1 TVIQELEKGFNF
13 AEIEEQIKEIEMQMA
28 DPGIHENIEKL
39 TKITEKYSE
48 LQAAMQKELDNKN
61 SNKVQE
67 VLRTL
72 RIDEKFAKKKISEL
86 STGQKAIVA
95 LAKIFS
101 SSYDIL
107 LLDEP
112 TNHLD
117 FDRLDILEEFIAHF
131 KGTVIIVTHDRYL
144 LDKVADTILKIEN
157 GKVLKFQGNY
167 SEYRKQRVMLYDSQL
182 RAYEN
187 EQNYIRIQ
195 KFKIGKIGKSPAA
208 VKQGQYRERLLEK
221 RGVIEQPNM
230 DKSNFQVH
238 FDSKQMKSPLVVEM
252 HDVTIGYDKPILE
265 KIELNISL
273 GQRAVII
280 GENGAGKTTLLKT
293 IGGRIPKLA
302 GEIVFAHETL
312 IGYADQDLK
321 EIDETNTVYDEIRKY
336 CKDLPMTRAK
346 LSMIG
351 FKEDDEIE
359 KKITSLSMGEKSR
372 VNLLRVLLHEPNFLL
387 LDEPTNHLDI
397 DAREII
403 EDAFLNYTGT
413 ILAVS
418 HDRYFIK
425 KISTRIIKIEGKK
438 ITNLAKKFE

>member
-1 TVIQELEKGFNF
+1 
-13 AEIEEQIKEIEMQMA
+13 
-28 DPGIHENIEKL
+28 
-39 TKITEKYSE
+39 
-48 LQAAMQKELDNKN
+48 
-61 SNKVQE
+61 
-67 VLRTL
+67 
-72 RIDEKFAKKKISEL
+72 
-86 STGQKAIVA
+86 
-95 LAKIFS
+95 
-101 SSYDIL
+101 
-107 LLDEP
+107 
-112 TNHLD
+112 
-117 FDRLDILEEFIAHF
+117 
-131 KGTVIIVTHDRYL
+131 
-144 LDKVADTILKIEN
+144 
-157 GKVLKFQGNY
+157 
-167 SEYRKQRVMLYDSQL
+167 
-182 RAYEN
+182 
-187 EQNYIRIQ
+187 
-195 KFKIGKIGKSPAA
+195 
-208 VKQGQYRERLLEK
+208 
-221 RGVIEQPNM
+221 
-230 DKSNFQVH
+230 
-238 FDSKQMKSPLVVEM
+238 
-252 HDVTIGYDKPILE
+252 
-265 KIELNISL
+265 
-273 GQRAVII
+273 
-280 GENGAGKTTLLKT
+280 
-293 IGGRIPKLA
+293 
-302 GEIVFAHETL
+302 HETL